1 MPRPHILVFSL
12 GFRPYV
18 GGAEIAM
25 TEIMR
30 RLPQYFFTVVTSRA
44 LKNFDYVKLP
54 EVEEKDNVRVVRV
67 GLRNRYL
74 GQYAY
79 PLAALKRAYRE
90 ARFTK
95 PACVWGMLESYGGIA
110 AALYHQRFSDI
121 PYILTMQSGD
131 SESFWRWRTWFWQPL
146 YKKVYSQASAIQAI
160 SKYLAECAKKYGTR
174 GEIRI
179 IPNGVDSVFFE
190 RISDEERRRLRQELG
205 LNDDET
211 VVITASRLVSKNG
224 IDTLIKGFS
233 VWRQRGGNGVLLI
246 LGKGPQEKELKK
258 LAQGHGVGEKVKFL
272 GEIPYQEL
280 PKYYGAAD
288 FFIRPS
294 RSEGLGNAF
303 LEAMAAGIP
312 VIGTPVGGIPD
323 FLTHERTGL
332 MVPPDDPDVLGKT
345 IARLCSDPEL
355 KQRIVLEARNLV
367 QEKYSWDMVAKSV
380 NNLFQNHVKIS

>member
-1 MPRPHILVFSL
+1 MPRLHILVFSL
-12 GFRPYV
+12 AYRPYV
-18 GGAEIAM
+18 GGAEIALE
-25 TEIMR
+25 EIMR
-30 RLPQYFFTVVTSRA
+30 RLPQYFFTVVTARA
-44 LKNFDYVKLP
+44 MKNFDYVKLP
-54 EVEEKDNVRVVRV
+54 DIEEKDNVRVVRV
-67 GLRNRYL
+67 GSRNRYL

-79 PLAALKRAYRE
+79 PLAALKHAYRE
-90 ARFTK
+90 ARFSK

-110 AALYHQRFSDI
+110 AALYHQRFPNM

-131 SESFWRWRTWFWQPL
+131 SESFWGWRTWFWQPL
-146 YKKVYSQASAIQAI
+146 YKKVFSQANAIQAI
-160 SKYLAECAKKYGTR
+160 SKYLAERAKKYGAR

-205 LNDDET
+205 LSDDET

-246 LGKGPQEKELKK
+246 LGKGPQETELRK
-258 LAQGHGVGEKVKFL
+258 LSYKLGINTQVKFL

-288 FFIRPS
+288 IFIRPS

-303 LEAMAAGIP
+303 LEAMASGIP

-332 MVPPDDPDVLGKT
+332 MVPPDDPEALKDS
-345 IARLCSDPEL
+345 IARLCSNPEL
-355 KQRIVLEARNLV
+355 KQKLIQEARKLAL
-367 QEKYSWDMVAKSV
+367 EKYSWDVVAHAM
-380 NNLFQNHVKIS
+380 NNLFQNYVKIS